1 MRTGIRM
8 LFLQHAELFTK
19 APGTD
24 VPDACFCGSSLA
36 PAVWAGAEALR
47 TGKVDD
53 HHGAAGHARAGAC
66 GVAVEDGA
74 VGAAAQVDV
83 DLGGAGEVARAGV
96 AARIAAGIAAS
107 GAASGAA
114 SIISGISTGI
124 VTSIIAICVMGLTV
138 IFFRIIVFRMFFMS
152 RTTLIWKAICCKVFC
167 YTWTTGICQISANCA
182 DGFLLYRTW
191 HYKIFCF
198 KILMYSAHDSF
209 PDAETEFSVRITFFV
224 IIITAPYSTCVIWC
238 ISDKP

>member
-1 MRTGIRM
+1 MGGAFEM
-8 LFLQHAELFTK
+8 S
-19 APGTD
+19 GD
-24 VPDACFCGSSLA
+24 SV
-36 PAVWAGAEALR
+36 PAVRAGAEAL
-47 TGKVDD
+47 VAHEIDD
-53 HHGAAGHARAGAC
+53 HHRAVGHARARAG

-96 AARIAAGIAAS
+96 AAGVAARIAARIAAGIAAS

-152 RTTLIWKAICCKVFC
+152 RTTLIWKAVCCKVFC

-209 PDAETEFSVRITFFV
+209 PDAETEFCIGITFFV